1 VTSIRIKRPPLALVL
16 PGFLAALTSIAP
28 LAYLFDIAS
37 DRGLSFV
44 WDEIWQQR
52 TLELVVRSLFLAASV
67 SIASVFISV
76 PAAWLVTRG
85 DIPFRSWWRILL
97 ALPLAIP
104 SYLAAFAWIS
114 WQPSMAGFVGA
125 FVVLT
130 LVSYPYVFL
139 PVCAALSRLNPAIE
153 EIAVIHGRGRSLQLI
168 LLAAR
173 QVRGAIATGAL
184 LVALY
189 VLSDFGAVATMRY
202 DAFTWVI
209 YSSYRSGF
217 NPSRAAILAIVLVL
231 IALVLL
237 FGEKILRG
245 RNESLLSA
253 RSVDANPRHRVSI
266 KPVAIAFLSSI
277 IVLGLA
283 FPIWRVVTWVYRYGS
298 EDSVAD
304 IATALW
310 HSVFFSGLAALAT
323 ILLAL
328 PIGILAGRYPSRST
342 SLLEQS
348 TYVTHALPGIVI
360 AISMVFIGVRLLEPI
375 YLQTPLLVI
384 AYVALFLPV
393 AVGSIRSAAEQI
405 PDSLDEIS
413 RSLGLRQMAIV
424 RRVTVPLLAPG
435 LLSAGALVLLA
446 GMKELPATML
456 LRPTGSE
463 TLATRLW
470 TYTSVSDYAGAGPYA
485 LAIIIFVSIPTAIA
499 SRRL

>member
-1 VTSIRIKRPPLALVL
+1 LALVL

-104 SYLAAFAWIS
+104 SYLAAFAWVS

-237 FGEKILRG
+237 FGEKFLRG
-245 RNESLLSA
+245 RNEALLSA
-253 RSVDANPRHRVSI
+253 RSVDTNPRHRVSI

-298 EDSVAD
+298 EDSMSD

-485 LAIIIFVSIPTAIA
+485 LAIIVFVSIPTAIA

>member
-1 VTSIRIKRPPLALVL
+1 MTRPPLALVL
-16 PGFLAALTSIAP
+16 PGLLAALTSIAP

-37 DRGLSFV
+37 DRGLDFV

-52 TLELVVRSLFLAASV
+52 TIELVTRSLFLAASV
-67 SIASVFISV
+67 SIASVLISV
-76 PAAWLVTRG
+76 PAGWLFTRG
-85 DIPFRSWWRILL
+85 DIPFRSGWRVLL

-114 WQPSMAGFVGA
+114 WRPSMAGFTGA

-130 LVSYPYVFL
+130 LVTYPYVFL

-173 QVRGAIATGAL
+173 QVRGSIATGAL

-245 RNESLLSA
+245 QNESHLSA

-266 KPVAIAFLSSI
+266 KPVAIAYLSTI
-277 IVLGLA
+277 IIFALA

-298 EDSVAD
+298 EDSMAD

-323 ILLAL
+323 IQLAL

-342 SLLEQS
+342 TLLEQS

-360 AISMVFIGVRLLEPI
+360 AISMVFLGVRLLEPI
-375 YLQTPLLVI
+375 YLRTPLLVI

-405 PDSLDEIS
+405 PDSLDEVS
-413 RSLGLRQMAIV
+413 RSLKLSQWAIV
-424 RRVTVPLLAPG
+424 RRVTLPLLAPG
-435 LLSAGALVLLA
+435 LLSAGALVMLA

-485 LAIIIFVSIPTAIA
+485 LAIIVFVSIPTAIA

>member
-1 VTSIRIKRPPLALVL
+1 MTRPPLALVL
-16 PGFLAALTSIAP
+16 PGLLAALTSIAP

-37 DRGLSFV
+37 DRGLDFV

-52 TLELVVRSLFLAASV
+52 TIELVVRSLFLAASV
-67 SIASVFISV
+67 SIASVLISV

-85 DIPFRSWWRILL
+85 DIPFRSGWRVLL

-114 WQPSMAGFVGA
+114 WRPSMAGFTGA

-130 LVSYPYVFL
+130 LVTYPYVFL

-173 QVRGAIATGAL
+173 QVRGSIATGAL

-245 RNESLLSA
+245 QNESHLSA
-253 RSVDANPRHRVSI
+253 RSVDANPRHRVSF
-266 KPVAIAFLSSI
+266 KPVAITYLSTI
-277 IVLGLA
+277 IIFALA

-298 EDSVAD
+298 EDSMAD

-323 ILLAL
+323 IQLAL

-342 SLLEQS
+342 TLLEQS

-360 AISMVFIGVRLLEPI
+360 AISMVFLGVRLLEPI
-375 YLQTPLLVI
+375 YLRTPLLVI

-405 PDSLDEIS
+405 PDSLDEVS
-413 RSLGLRQMAIV
+413 RSLKLSQWAIV
-424 RRVTVPLLAPG
+424 RRVTLPLLAPG
-435 LLSAGALVLLA
+435 LLSAGALVMLA

-485 LAIIIFVSIPTAIA
+485 LAIIVFVSIPTAIA

>member
-1 VTSIRIKRPPLALVL
+1 MTRPPLALVL
-16 PGFLAALTSIAP
+16 PGLLAALTSIAP

-37 DRGLSFV
+37 DRGLDFV

-52 TLELVVRSLFLAASV
+52 TIELVVRSLFLAASV
-67 SIASVFISV
+67 SLASVLISV
-76 PAAWLVTRG
+76 PAAWLVTRA
-85 DIPFRSWWRILL
+85 DIPFRSGWRVLL

-114 WQPSMAGFVGA
+114 WRPSMAGFTGA

-130 LVSYPYVFL
+130 LVTYPYVFL

-153 EIAVIHGRGRSLQLI
+153 EIAVIHGRGRSVQLI

-173 QVRGAIATGAL
+173 QVRGSIATGAL
-184 LVALY
+184 LVVLY

-245 RNESLLSA
+245 QNESHLSA

-266 KPVAIAFLSSI
+266 KPVAIAFLSTVI
-277 IVLGLA
+277 IFALA

-298 EDSVAD
+298 EDSMAD

-323 ILLAL
+323 IQLAL

-342 SLLEQS
+342 TLLEQS

-360 AISMVFIGVRLLEPI
+360 AISMVFLGVRLLEPI
-375 YLQTPLLVI
+375 YLRTPLLVI

-405 PDSLDEIS
+405 PDSLDEVS
-413 RSLGLRQMAIV
+413 RSLGLSPWGIV
-424 RRVTVPLLAPG
+424 RRVTLPLLAPG
-435 LLSAGALVLLA
+435 LLSAGALVMLA

-485 LAIIIFVSIPTAIA
+485 LAIIVFVSIPTAIA

>member
-1 VTSIRIKRPPLALVL
+1 MTRPPLALVL
-16 PGFLAALTSIAP
+16 PGLLAALTSIAP

-37 DRGLSFV
+37 DRGLDFV

-52 TLELVVRSLFLAASV
+52 TIELVARSLFLAASV
-67 SIASVFISV
+67 SLASVLISV

-85 DIPFRSWWRILL
+85 DIPFRSGWRVLL

-114 WQPSMAGFVGA
+114 WRPSMAGFTGA

-130 LVSYPYVFL
+130 LVTYPYVFL

-153 EIAVIHGRGRSLQLI
+153 EIAVIHGRGRSVQLI

-173 QVRGAIATGAL
+173 QVRGSIATGAL

-245 RNESLLSA
+245 QNESHLSA

-266 KPVAIAFLSSI
+266 KPVAIAFLSTI
-277 IVLGLA
+277 IIFALA

-298 EDSVAD
+298 EDSMAD

-323 ILLAL
+323 IQLAL

-342 SLLEQS
+342 TLLEQS

-360 AISMVFIGVRLLEPI
+360 AISMVFLGVRLLEPI
-375 YLQTPLLVI
+375 YLRTPLLVI

-405 PDSLDEIS
+405 PDSLDEVS
-413 RSLGLRQMAIV
+413 RSLGLSPWGIV
-424 RRVTVPLLAPG
+424 RRVTLPLLAPG
-435 LLSAGALVLLA
+435 LLSAGALVMLA

-485 LAIIIFVSIPTAIA
+485 LAIIVFVSIPTAIA

>member
-1 VTSIRIKRPPLALVL
+1 MTRPPLALVL
-16 PGFLAALTSIAP
+16 PGLLAALTSIAP

-37 DRGLSFV
+37 DRGLDFV

-52 TLELVVRSLFLAASV
+52 TIELVARSLFLAASV
-67 SIASVFISV
+67 SLASVFISV

-85 DIPFRSWWRILL
+85 DIPFRSGWRVLL

-114 WQPSMAGFVGA
+114 WRPSMAGFIGA

-130 LVSYPYVFL
+130 LVTYPYVFL

-153 EIAVIHGRGRSLQLI
+153 EIAVIHGRGRSVQLI

-173 QVRGAIATGAL
+173 QVRGSIATGAL

-245 RNESLLSA
+245 QNESHLSA

-266 KPVAIAFLSSI
+266 KPVAIAFLSTI
-277 IVLGLA
+277 IIFALA

-298 EDSVAD
+298 EDSMAD

-323 ILLAL
+323 IQLAL

-342 SLLEQS
+342 TLLEQS

-360 AISMVFIGVRLLEPI
+360 AISMVFLGVRLLEPI
-375 YLQTPLLVI
+375 YLRTPLLVI

-405 PDSLDEIS
+405 PDSLDEVS
-413 RSLGLRQMAIV
+413 RSLGLSQLGIV
-424 RRVTVPLLAPG
+424 RRVTLPLLAPG
-435 LLSAGALVLLA
+435 LLSAGALVVLA

-485 LAIIIFVSIPTAIA
+485 LAIIVFVSIPTAIA

>member
-1 VTSIRIKRPPLALVL
+1 LALVL

-67 SIASVFISV
+67 CIASVFISV

-104 SYLAAFAWIS
+104 SYLAAFAWVS

-237 FGEKILRG
+237 YGEKILRG

-253 RSVDANPRHRVSI
+253 RSVDTNPRHRVSI

-298 EDSVAD
+298 EDSMSD

-424 RRVTVPLLAPG
+424 RRVTVPLLSPG

>member
-1 VTSIRIKRPPLALVL
+1 MTRPPLALVL
-16 PGFLAALTSIAP
+16 PGLLAALTSISP

-37 DRGLSFV
+37 DRGLDFV

-52 TLELVVRSLFLAASV
+52 TIELVVRSLFLAASV
-67 SIASVFISV
+67 SIASVLISV

-85 DIPFRSWWRILL
+85 DIPFRSGWRVLL

-114 WQPSMAGFVGA
+114 WRPSMAGFTGA

-130 LVSYPYVFL
+130 LVTYPYVFL

-173 QVRGAIATGAL
+173 QVRGSIATGAL

-245 RNESLLSA
+245 QNESHLSA

-266 KPVAIAFLSSI
+266 KPVAITFLSTI
-277 IVLGLA
+277 IIFALA

-298 EDSVAD
+298 EDSMAD

-323 ILLAL
+323 IQLAL

-342 SLLEQS
+342 TLLEQS

-360 AISMVFIGVRLLEPI
+360 AISMVFLGVRLLEPI
-375 YLQTPLLVI
+375 YLRTPLLVI

-405 PDSLDEIS
+405 PDSLDEVS
-413 RSLGLRQMAIV
+413 RSLKLSQWAIV
-424 RRVTVPLLAPG
+424 RRVTLPLLAPG
-435 LLSAGALVLLA
+435 LLSAGALVMLA

-485 LAIIIFVSIPTAIA
+485 LAIIVFVSIPTAIA

>member
-1 VTSIRIKRPPLALVL
+1 MTSIRIKRPPLALVL

-237 FGEKILRG
+237 FGEKFLRG
-245 RNESLLSA
+245 QNESLLSA
-253 RSVDANPRHRVSI
+253 RSVDTNPRHRVSV

>member
-1 VTSIRIKRPPLALVL
+1 MTRPPLALVL
-16 PGFLAALTSIAP
+16 PGLLAALTSIAP

-37 DRGLSFV
+37 DRGLDFV

-52 TLELVVRSLFLAASV
+52 TIELVARSLFLAASV
-67 SIASVFISV
+67 SLASVFISV

-85 DIPFRSWWRILL
+85 DIPFRSGWRVLL

-114 WQPSMAGFVGA
+114 WRPSMAGFTGA

-130 LVSYPYVFL
+130 LVTYPFVFL

-153 EIAVIHGRGRSLQLI
+153 EIAVIHGRGRSVQLI

-173 QVRGAIATGAL
+173 QVRGSIATGAL

-245 RNESLLSA
+245 QNESHLSA

-266 KPVAIAFLSSI
+266 KPVAIAFLSTVI
-277 IVLGLA
+277 IFALA

-298 EDSVAD
+298 EDSMAD

-323 ILLAL
+323 IQLAL

-342 SLLEQS
+342 TLLEQS

-360 AISMVFIGVRLLEPI
+360 AISMVFLGVRLLEPI
-375 YLQTPLLVI
+375 YLRTPLLVI

-405 PDSLDEIS
+405 PDSLDEVS
-413 RSLGLRQMAIV
+413 RSLGLSPWGIV
-424 RRVTVPLLAPG
+424 RRVTLPLLAPG
-435 LLSAGALVLLA
+435 LLSAGALVMLA

-485 LAIIIFVSIPTAIA
+485 LAIIVFVSIPTAIA

>member
-1 VTSIRIKRPPLALVL
+1 MTSIRIKRPPLALVL

-104 SYLAAFAWIS
+104 SYLAAFAWVS

-245 RNESLLSA
+245 RNEALLSA

-298 EDSVAD
+298 EDSMSD

>member
-1 VTSIRIKRPPLALVL
+1 MTRPPLALVL
-16 PGFLAALTSIAP
+16 PGLLAALTSIAP

-37 DRGLSFV
+37 DRGLDFV

-52 TLELVVRSLFLAASV
+52 TIELVTRSLFLAASV
-67 SIASVFISV
+67 SIASVLISV

-85 DIPFRSWWRILL
+85 DIPFRSGWRVLL

-114 WQPSMAGFVGA
+114 WRPSMAGFTGA

-130 LVSYPYVFL
+130 LVTYPYVFL

-173 QVRGAIATGAL
+173 QVRGSIATGAL

-245 RNESLLSA
+245 QNESHLSA

-266 KPVAIAFLSSI
+266 KPVAIAFLSTI
-277 IVLGLA
+277 IIFALA

-298 EDSVAD
+298 EDSMAD

-323 ILLAL
+323 IQLAL

-342 SLLEQS
+342 TLLEQS

-360 AISMVFIGVRLLEPI
+360 AISMVFLGVRLLEPI
-375 YLQTPLLVI
+375 YLRTPLLVI

-405 PDSLDEIS
+405 PDSLDEVS
-413 RSLGLRQMAIV
+413 RSLKLSQWAIV
-424 RRVTVPLLAPG
+424 RRVTLPLLAPG
-435 LLSAGALVLLA
+435 LLSAGALVMLA

-485 LAIIIFVSIPTAIA
+485 LAIIVFVSIPTAIA

>member
-1 VTSIRIKRPPLALVL
+1 MKRPPLALVL
-16 PGFLAALTSIAP
+16 PGLLAALTSIAP

-37 DRGLSFV
+37 DRGLNFV

-52 TLELVVRSLFLAASV
+52 TIELVARSLFLAATVSV
-67 SIASVFISV
+67 ASVLISV

-85 DIPFRSWWRILL
+85 DIPFRSGWRILL

-114 WQPSMAGFVGA
+114 WRPSMAGFTGA

-237 FGEKILRG
+237 FGEKIFRG
-245 RNESLLSA
+245 KNASLLSA
-253 RSVDANPRHRVSI
+253 RSVDANPRHRVSV
-266 KPVAIAFLSSI
+266 KPVAIAFLSTI
-277 IVLGLA
+277 IVFALA

-298 EDSVAD
+298 EDSMAD

-310 HSVFFSGLAALAT
+310 HSVFFSGLAAATT

-342 SLLEQS
+342 TLLEQS

-360 AISMVFIGVRLLEPI
+360 AISMVFLGVRLLEPI
-375 YLQTPLLVI
+375 YLRTPLLVI

-405 PDSLDEIS
+405 PDSLDEVS
-413 RSLGLRQMAIV
+413 RSLGLSQWGIV
-424 RRVTVPLLAPG
+424 RRVTLPLLAPG
-435 LLSAGALVLLA
+435 LLSAGALVMLA

-485 LAIIIFVSIPTAIA
+485 LAIIVFVSIPTAIA

>member
-1 VTSIRIKRPPLALVL
+1 MTRPPLALVL
-16 PGFLAALTSIAP
+16 PGLLAALTSIAP

-37 DRGLSFV
+37 DRGLDFV

-52 TLELVVRSLFLAASV
+52 TIELVARSLFLAASV
-67 SIASVFISV
+67 SLASVFISV

-85 DIPFRSWWRILL
+85 DIPFRSGWRVLL

-114 WQPSMAGFVGA
+114 WRPSMAGFIGA

-130 LVSYPYVFL
+130 LVTYPYVFL

-173 QVRGAIATGAL
+173 QVRGSIATGAL

-245 RNESLLSA
+245 QNESHLSA

-266 KPVAIAFLSSI
+266 KPVAIAFLSTVI
-277 IVLGLA
+277 IFALA

-298 EDSVAD
+298 EDSMAD

-323 ILLAL
+323 IQLAL

-342 SLLEQS
+342 TLLEQS

-360 AISMVFIGVRLLEPI
+360 AISMVFLGVRLLEPI
-375 YLQTPLLVI
+375 YLRTPLLVI

-405 PDSLDEIS
+405 PDSLDEVS
-413 RSLGLRQMAIV
+413 RSLGLSPWGIV
-424 RRVTVPLLAPG
+424 RRVTLPLLAPG
-435 LLSAGALVLLA
+435 LLSAGALVMLA

-485 LAIIIFVSIPTAIA
+485 LAIIVFVSIPTAIA

>member
-1 VTSIRIKRPPLALVL
+1 MTRPPLALVL
-16 PGFLAALTSIAP
+16 PGLLAALTSIAP

-37 DRGLSFV
+37 DRGLDFV

-52 TLELVVRSLFLAASV
+52 TIELVARSLFLAASV
-67 SIASVFISV
+67 SLASVFISV

-85 DIPFRSWWRILL
+85 DIPFRSGWRVLL

-114 WQPSMAGFVGA
+114 WRPSMAGFTGA

-130 LVSYPYVFL
+130 LVTYPYVFL

-153 EIAVIHGRGRSLQLI
+153 EIAVIHGRGRSVQLI

-173 QVRGAIATGAL
+173 QVRGSIATGAL
-184 LVALY
+184 LVVLY

-245 RNESLLSA
+245 QNESHLSA

-266 KPVAIAFLSSI
+266 KPVAIAFLSTVI
-277 IVLGLA
+277 IFALA

-298 EDSVAD
+298 EDSMAD

-323 ILLAL
+323 IQLAL

-342 SLLEQS
+342 TLLEQS

-360 AISMVFIGVRLLEPI
+360 AISMVFLGVRLLEPI
-375 YLQTPLLVI
+375 YLRTPLLVI

-405 PDSLDEIS
+405 PDSLDEVS
-413 RSLGLRQMAIV
+413 RSLGLSPWGIV
-424 RRVTVPLLAPG
+424 RRVTLPLLAPG
-435 LLSAGALVLLA
+435 LLSAGALVMLA

-485 LAIIIFVSIPTAIA
+485 LAIIVFVSIPTAIA

>member
-1 VTSIRIKRPPLALVL
+1 MTRPPLALVL
-16 PGFLAALTSIAP
+16 PGLLAALTSITP

-37 DRGLSFV
+37 DRGLDFV

-52 TLELVVRSLFLAASV
+52 TIELVTRSLFLAASV
-67 SIASVFISV
+67 SIASVLISV

-85 DIPFRSWWRILL
+85 DIPFRSGWRVLL

-114 WQPSMAGFVGA
+114 WRPSMAGFTGA

-130 LVSYPYVFL
+130 LVTYPYVFL

-173 QVRGAIATGAL
+173 QVRGSIATGAL

-245 RNESLLSA
+245 QNESHLSA

-266 KPVAIAFLSSI
+266 KPVAIAYLSTI
-277 IVLGLA
+277 IIFALA

-298 EDSVAD
+298 EDSMAD

-323 ILLAL
+323 IQLAL

-342 SLLEQS
+342 TLLEQS

-360 AISMVFIGVRLLEPI
+360 AISMVFLGVRLLEPI
-375 YLQTPLLVI
+375 YLRTPLLVI

-405 PDSLDEIS
+405 PDSLDEVS
-413 RSLGLRQMAIV
+413 RSLGLSQWGIV
-424 RRVTVPLLAPG
+424 RRVTLPLLAPG
-435 LLSAGALVLLA
+435 LLSAGALVMLA

-485 LAIIIFVSIPTAIA
+485 LAIIVFVSIPTAIA

>member
-1 VTSIRIKRPPLALVL
+1 MTRPPLALVL
-16 PGFLAALTSIAP
+16 PGLLAALTSIAP

-37 DRGLSFV
+37 DRGLDFV

-52 TLELVVRSLFLAASV
+52 TIELVVRSLFLAASV
-67 SIASVFISV
+67 SLASVLISV

-85 DIPFRSWWRILL
+85 DIPFRSGWRVLL

-114 WQPSMAGFVGA
+114 WRPSMAGFTGA

-130 LVSYPYVFL
+130 LVTYPYVFL

-173 QVRGAIATGAL
+173 QVRGSIATGAL

-245 RNESLLSA
+245 QNESHLSA

-266 KPVAIAFLSSI
+266 KPVAIAFLSTVI
-277 IVLGLA
+277 IFALA

-298 EDSVAD
+298 EDSMAD

-323 ILLAL
+323 IQLAL

-342 SLLEQS
+342 TLLEQS

-360 AISMVFIGVRLLEPI
+360 AISMVFLGVRLLEPI
-375 YLQTPLLVI
+375 YLRTPLLVI

-405 PDSLDEIS
+405 PDSLDEVS
-413 RSLGLRQMAIV
+413 RSLGLSPWSIV
-424 RRVTVPLLAPG
+424 RRVTLPLLAPG
-435 LLSAGALVLLA
+435 LLSAGALVMLA

-485 LAIIIFVSIPTAIA
+485 LAIIVFVSIPTAIA

>member
-1 VTSIRIKRPPLALVL
+1 MTRPPLALVL
-16 PGFLAALTSIAP
+16 PGLLAALTSIAP

-37 DRGLSFV
+37 DRGLDFV

-52 TLELVVRSLFLAASV
+52 TIELVARSLFLAASV
-67 SIASVFISV
+67 SIVSVFISV

-85 DIPFRSWWRILL
+85 DIPFRSGWRVLL

-114 WQPSMAGFVGA
+114 WRPSLAGFTGA

-130 LVSYPYVFL
+130 LVTYPYVFL

-173 QVRGAIATGAL
+173 QVSGSIATGAL

-231 IALVLL
+231 IALALL

-245 RNESLLSA
+245 QNESLLSA

-266 KPVAIAFLSSI
+266 KPVAIAFLSTI
-277 IVLGLA
+277 IVFALA

-298 EDSVAD
+298 EDSMAD

-323 ILLAL
+323 IQLAL

-342 SLLEQS
+342 TLLEQS

-360 AISMVFIGVRLLEPI
+360 AISMVFLGVRLLEPI
-375 YLQTPLLVI
+375 YLRTPLLVI

-405 PDSLDEIS
+405 PDSLDEVS
-413 RSLGLRQMAIV
+413 RSLGLSQWGIV
-424 RRVTVPLLAPG
+424 RRVTLTLLAPG
-435 LLSAGALVLLA
+435 LLSAGALVVLA

-485 LAIIIFVSIPTAIA
+485 LAIIVFVSIPTAIA

>member
-1 VTSIRIKRPPLALVL
+1 MTRPPLALVL
-16 PGFLAALTSIAP
+16 PGLLAALTSIAP

-37 DRGLSFV
+37 DRGLDFV

-52 TLELVVRSLFLAASV
+52 TIELVVRSLFLAASV
-67 SIASVFISV
+67 SIASVLISV

-85 DIPFRSWWRILL
+85 DIPFRSGWRVLL

-114 WQPSMAGFVGA
+114 WRPSMAGFTGA

-130 LVSYPYVFL
+130 LVTYPYVFL

-173 QVRGAIATGAL
+173 QVRGSIATGAL

-245 RNESLLSA
+245 QNESHLSA

-266 KPVAIAFLSSI
+266 KPVAITFLSTI
-277 IVLGLA
+277 IIFALA

-298 EDSVAD
+298 EDSMAD

-323 ILLAL
+323 IQLAL

-342 SLLEQS
+342 TLLEQS

-360 AISMVFIGVRLLEPI
+360 AISMVFLGVRLLEPI
-375 YLQTPLLVI
+375 YLRTPLLVI

-405 PDSLDEIS
+405 PDSLDEVS
-413 RSLGLRQMAIV
+413 RSLKLSQWAIV
-424 RRVTVPLLAPG
+424 RRVTLPLLAPG
-435 LLSAGALVLLA
+435 LLSAGALVMLA

>member
-1 VTSIRIKRPPLALVL
+1 MTSIRIKRPPLALVL

-67 SIASVFISV
+67 SIASVLISV

-245 RNESLLSA
+245 RNEALLSA
-253 RSVDANPRHRVSI
+253 RSVDTNPRHRVSV

>member
-1 VTSIRIKRPPLALVL
+1 MTAIRIKRPPLALVL
-16 PGFLAALTSIAP
+16 PGLLAALTAIAP
-28 LAYLFDIAS
+28 LVYLFDIAS

-52 TLELVVRSLFLAASV
+52 TIELVARSLFLAASV
-67 SIASVFISV
+67 SIASVLISV

-114 WQPSMAGFVGA
+114 WRPSMAGFVGA

-217 NPSRAAILAIVLVL
+217 NPSRAAILAIVLVV

-245 RNESLLSA
+245 QNESLLSA

-298 EDSVAD
+298 EDSLAD

-375 YLQTPLLVI
+375 YLRTPLLVI

-435 LLSAGALVLLA
+435 LLSAAALVLLA

>member
-1 VTSIRIKRPPLALVL
+1 MTRPPLALVL
-16 PGFLAALTSIAP
+16 PGLLAALTSIAP

-37 DRGLSFV
+37 DRGLDFV

-52 TLELVVRSLFLAASV
+52 TIELVARSLFLAASV
-67 SIASVFISV
+67 SLASVFISI

-85 DIPFRSWWRILL
+85 DIPFRSGWRVLL

-114 WQPSMAGFVGA
+114 WRPSMAGFTGA

-130 LVSYPYVFL
+130 LVTYPYVFL

-153 EIAVIHGRGRSLQLI
+153 EIAVIHGRGRSVQLI

-173 QVRGAIATGAL
+173 QVRGSIATGAL

-245 RNESLLSA
+245 QNESHLSA

-266 KPVAIAFLSSI
+266 KPVAIAFLSTI
-277 IVLGLA
+277 IIFALA

-323 ILLAL
+323 IQLAL

-342 SLLEQS
+342 TLLEQS

-360 AISMVFIGVRLLEPI
+360 AISMVFLGVRLLEPI
-375 YLQTPLLVI
+375 YLHTPLLVI

-405 PDSLDEIS
+405 PDSLDEVS
-413 RSLGLRQMAIV
+413 RSLGLSPWGIV
-424 RRVTVPLLAPG
+424 RRVTLPLLAPG
-435 LLSAGALVLLA
+435 LLSAGALVMLA

-485 LAIIIFVSIPTAIA
+485 LAIIVFVSVPTAIA

>member
-1 VTSIRIKRPPLALVL
+1 MTRPPLALVL
-16 PGFLAALTSIAP
+16 PGLLAALTSIAP

-37 DRGLSFV
+37 DRGLDFV

-52 TLELVVRSLFLAASV
+52 TIELVARSLFLAASV
-67 SIASVFISV
+67 SLASVLISV

-85 DIPFRSWWRILL
+85 DIPFRSGWRVLL

-114 WQPSMAGFVGA
+114 WRPSMAGFTGA

-130 LVSYPYVFL
+130 LVTYPYVFL

-153 EIAVIHGRGRSLQLI
+153 EIAVIHGRGRSVQLI

-173 QVRGAIATGAL
+173 QVRGSIATGAL

-245 RNESLLSA
+245 QNESHLSA

-266 KPVAIAFLSSI
+266 KPVAIAFLSTI
-277 IVLGLA
+277 IIFALA

-298 EDSVAD
+298 EDSMAD

-323 ILLAL
+323 IQLAL

-342 SLLEQS
+342 TLLEQS

-360 AISMVFIGVRLLEPI
+360 AISMVFLGVRLLEPI
-375 YLQTPLLVI
+375 YLRTPLLVI

-405 PDSLDEIS
+405 PDSLDEVS
-413 RSLGLRQMAIV
+413 RSLGLRPWSIV
-424 RRVTVPLLAPG
+424 RRVTLPLLAPG
-435 LLSAGALVLLA
+435 LLSAGALVMLA

-485 LAIIIFVSIPTAIA
+485 LAIIVFVSIPTAIA

>member
-1 VTSIRIKRPPLALVL
+1 MTRPPLALVL
-16 PGFLAALTSIAP
+16 PGLLAALTSIAP

-37 DRGLSFV
+37 DRGLDFV

-52 TLELVVRSLFLAASV
+52 TIELVARSLFLAASV
-67 SIASVFISV
+67 SLASVFISV

-85 DIPFRSWWRILL
+85 DIPFRSGWRVLL

-114 WQPSMAGFVGA
+114 WRPSMAGFTGA

-130 LVSYPYVFL
+130 LVTYPFVFL

-173 QVRGAIATGAL
+173 QVRGSIATGAL

-217 NPSRAAILAIVLVL
+217 NPSRSAILAIVLVL

-245 RNESLLSA
+245 QNESHLSA

-266 KPVAIAFLSSI
+266 KPVAIAFLSTVI
-277 IVLGLA
+277 IFALA

-298 EDSVAD
+298 EDSMAD

-323 ILLAL
+323 IQLAL

-342 SLLEQS
+342 TLLEQS

-360 AISMVFIGVRLLEPI
+360 AISMVFLGVRLLEPI
-375 YLQTPLLVI
+375 YLRTPLLVI

-405 PDSLDEIS
+405 PDSLDEVS
-413 RSLGLRQMAIV
+413 RSLGLSPWGIV
-424 RRVTVPLLAPG
+424 RRVTLPLLAPG
-435 LLSAGALVLLA
+435 LLSAGALVMLA

-485 LAIIIFVSIPTAIA
+485 LAIIVFVSIPTAIA

>member
-1 VTSIRIKRPPLALVL
+1 MTRPPLALVL
-16 PGFLAALTSIAP
+16 PGLLAALTSIAP

-37 DRGLSFV
+37 DRGLDFV

-52 TLELVVRSLFLAASV
+52 TIELVVRSLFLAASV
-67 SIASVFISV
+67 SIASVLISV

-85 DIPFRSWWRILL
+85 DIPFRSGWRVLL
-97 ALPLAIP
+97 AMPLAIP

-114 WQPSMAGFVGA
+114 WRPSMAGFTGA

-130 LVSYPYVFL
+130 LVTYPYVFL

-173 QVRGAIATGAL
+173 QVRGSIATGAL

-245 RNESLLSA
+245 QNESHLSA

-266 KPVAIAFLSSI
+266 KPVAIAYLSTI
-277 IVLGLA
+277 IIFALA

-298 EDSVAD
+298 EDSMAD

-323 ILLAL
+323 IQLAL

-342 SLLEQS
+342 TLLEQS

-360 AISMVFIGVRLLEPI
+360 AISMVFLGVRLLEPI
-375 YLQTPLLVI
+375 YLRTPLLVI

-405 PDSLDEIS
+405 PDSLDEVS
-413 RSLGLRQMAIV
+413 RSLKLSQWAIV
-424 RRVTVPLLAPG
+424 RRVTLPLLAPG
-435 LLSAGALVLLA
+435 LLSAGALVMLA

-485 LAIIIFVSIPTAIA
+485 LAIIVFVSIPTAIA

>member
-1 VTSIRIKRPPLALVL
+1 MTSIRIKRPPLALVL
-16 PGFLAALTSIAP
+16 PGLMAALTSIAP
-28 LAYLFDIAS
+28 LVYLFDIAS
-37 DRGLSFV
+37 DRGMSFV

-52 TLELVVRSLFLAASV
+52 TIELVARSLFLAASV
-67 SIASVFISV
+67 SIASVLISV

-114 WQPSMAGFVGA
+114 WRPSMAGFVGA

-217 NPSRAAILAIVLVL
+217 NPSRAAILAIVLVV

-245 RNESLLSA
+245 QNESLLSA
-253 RSVDANPRHRVSI
+253 RSVDANPRHRVSF

-298 EDSVAD
+298 EDSLTD

-375 YLQTPLLVI
+375 YLRTPLLVI

-435 LLSAGALVLLA
+435 LLSAAALVLLA

>member
-1 VTSIRIKRPPLALVL
+1 MTRPPLALVL
-16 PGFLAALTSIAP
+16 PGLLAALTSIAP

-37 DRGLSFV
+37 DRGLDFV

-52 TLELVVRSLFLAASV
+52 TIELVVRSLFLAASV
-67 SIASVFISV
+67 SIASVLISV

-85 DIPFRSWWRILL
+85 DIPFRSGWRVLL

-114 WQPSMAGFVGA
+114 WRPSMAGFTGA

-130 LVSYPYVFL
+130 LVTYPYVFL

-173 QVRGAIATGAL
+173 QVRGSIATGAL

-245 RNESLLSA
+245 QNESHLSA

-266 KPVAIAFLSSI
+266 KPLAIAYLSTI
-277 IVLGLA
+277 IIFALA

-298 EDSVAD
+298 EDSMAD

-323 ILLAL
+323 IQLAL

-342 SLLEQS
+342 TLLEQS

-360 AISMVFIGVRLLEPI
+360 AISMVFLGVRLLEPI
-375 YLQTPLLVI
+375 YLRTPLLVI

-405 PDSLDEIS
+405 PDSLDEVS
-413 RSLGLRQMAIV
+413 RSLKLSQWAIV
-424 RRVTVPLLAPG
+424 RRVTLPLLAPG
-435 LLSAGALVLLA
+435 LLSAGALVMLA

-485 LAIIIFVSIPTAIA
+485 LAIIVFVSIPTAIA

>member
-1 VTSIRIKRPPLALVL
+1 MTRPPLALVL
-16 PGFLAALTSIAP
+16 PGLLAALTSIAP

-37 DRGLSFV
+37 DRGLDFV

-52 TLELVVRSLFLAASV
+52 TIELVARSLFLAASV
-67 SIASVFISV
+67 SLASVFISV

-85 DIPFRSWWRILL
+85 DIPFRSGWRVLL

-114 WQPSMAGFVGA
+114 WRPSMAGFTGA

-130 LVSYPYVFL
+130 LVTYPFVFL

-173 QVRGAIATGAL
+173 QVRGSIATGAL

-245 RNESLLSA
+245 QNESHLSA

-266 KPVAIAFLSSI
+266 KPVAIAFLSTI
-277 IVLGLA
+277 IIFALA

-298 EDSVAD
+298 EDSMAD

-323 ILLAL
+323 IQLAL

-342 SLLEQS
+342 TLLEQS

-360 AISMVFIGVRLLEPI
+360 AISMVFLGVRLLEPI
-375 YLQTPLLVI
+375 YLRTPLLVI

-405 PDSLDEIS
+405 PDSLDEVS
-413 RSLGLRQMAIV
+413 RSLGLSPWGIV
-424 RRVTVPLLAPG
+424 RRVTLPLLAPG
-435 LLSAGALVLLA
+435 LLSAGALVMLA

-470 TYTSVSDYAGAGPYA
+470 TYTSVSEYAGAGPYA
-485 LAIIIFVSIPTAIA
+485 LAISVFVSIPTAIA
-499 SRRL
+499 ARRL

>member
-1 VTSIRIKRPPLALVL
+1 MTSIRIKRPPLALVL

-104 SYLAAFAWIS
+104 SYLAAFAWVS

-237 FGEKILRG
+237 FGEKFLRG
-245 RNESLLSA
+245 RNEALLSA

-298 EDSVAD
+298 EDSMSD

>member
-1 VTSIRIKRPPLALVL
+1 MTRPPLALVL
-16 PGFLAALTSIAP
+16 PGLLAALTSIAP

-37 DRGLSFV
+37 DRGLDFV

-52 TLELVVRSLFLAASV
+52 TIELVARSLFLAASV
-67 SIASVFISV
+67 SLASVFISV

-85 DIPFRSWWRILL
+85 DIPFRSGWRVLL

-114 WQPSMAGFVGA
+114 WRPSMAGFIGA

-130 LVSYPYVFL
+130 LVTYPYVFL

-173 QVRGAIATGAL
+173 QVRGSIATGAL

-245 RNESLLSA
+245 QNESHLSA

-266 KPVAIAFLSSI
+266 KPVAIAFLSTVI
-277 IVLGLA
+277 IFALA

-298 EDSVAD
+298 EDSMAD

-323 ILLAL
+323 IQLAL

-342 SLLEQS
+342 TLLEQS

-360 AISMVFIGVRLLEPI
+360 AISIVFLGVRLLEPI
-375 YLQTPLLVI
+375 YLRTPLLVI

-405 PDSLDEIS
+405 PDSLDEVS
-413 RSLGLRQMAIV
+413 RSLGLRPWSIV
-424 RRVTVPLLAPG
+424 RRVTLPLLAPG
-435 LLSAGALVLLA
+435 LLSAGALVMLA

-485 LAIIIFVSIPTAIA
+485 LAIIVFVSIPTAIA

>member
-1 VTSIRIKRPPLALVL
+1 MTRPPLALVL
-16 PGFLAALTSIAP
+16 PGLLAALTSIAP

-37 DRGLSFV
+37 DRGLDFV

-52 TLELVVRSLFLAASV
+52 TIELVVRSLFLAASV
-67 SIASVFISV
+67 SIASVLISV

-85 DIPFRSWWRILL
+85 DIPFRSGWRVLL

-114 WQPSMAGFVGA
+114 WRPSMAGFTGA

-130 LVSYPYVFL
+130 LVTYPYVFL

-173 QVRGAIATGAL
+173 QVRGSIATGAL

-245 RNESLLSA
+245 QNESHLSA

-266 KPVAIAFLSSI
+266 KPVAIAFLSTVI
-277 IVLGLA
+277 IFALA

-298 EDSVAD
+298 EDSMAD

-323 ILLAL
+323 IQLAL

-342 SLLEQS
+342 TLLEQS

-360 AISMVFIGVRLLEPI
+360 AISMVFLGVRLLEPI
-375 YLQTPLLVI
+375 YLRTPLLVI

-405 PDSLDEIS
+405 PDSLDEVS
-413 RSLGLRQMAIV
+413 RSLKLSQWAIV
-424 RRVTVPLLAPG
+424 RRVTLPLLAPG
-435 LLSAGALVLLA
+435 LLSAGALVMLA

-485 LAIIIFVSIPTAIA
+485 LAIIVFVSIPTAIA

>member
-1 VTSIRIKRPPLALVL
+1 MTRPPLALVL
-16 PGFLAALTSIAP
+16 PGLLAALTSIAP

-37 DRGLSFV
+37 DRGLDFV

-52 TLELVVRSLFLAASV
+52 TIELVVRSLFLAASV
-67 SIASVFISV
+67 SIASVLISV

-85 DIPFRSWWRILL
+85 DIPFRSGWRVLL

-114 WQPSMAGFVGA
+114 WRPSMAGFTGA

-130 LVSYPYVFL
+130 LVTYPYVFL

-173 QVRGAIATGAL
+173 QVRGSIATGAL

-245 RNESLLSA
+245 QNESHLSA

-266 KPVAIAFLSSI
+266 KPVAIAYLSTI
-277 IVLGLA
+277 IIFALA

-298 EDSVAD
+298 EDSMAD

-323 ILLAL
+323 IQLAL

-342 SLLEQS
+342 TLLEQS

-360 AISMVFIGVRLLEPI
+360 AISMVFLGVRLLEPI
-375 YLQTPLLVI
+375 YLRTPLLVI

-405 PDSLDEIS
+405 PDSLDEVS
-413 RSLGLRQMAIV
+413 RSLKLSQWAIV
-424 RRVTVPLLAPG
+424 RRVTLPLLAPG
-435 LLSAGALVLLA
+435 LLSAGSLVMLA

-485 LAIIIFVSIPTAIA
+485 LAIIVFVSIPTAIA

>member
-1 VTSIRIKRPPLALVL
+1 
-16 PGFLAALTSIAP
+16 
-28 LAYLFDIAS
+28 
-37 DRGLSFV
+37 
-44 WDEIWQQR
+44 
-52 TLELVVRSLFLAASV
+52 
-67 SIASVFISV
+67 
-76 PAAWLVTRG
+76 
-85 DIPFRSWWRILL
+85 
-97 ALPLAIP
+97 
-104 SYLAAFAWIS
+104 
-114 WQPSMAGFVGA
+114 
-125 FVVLT
+125 
-130 LVSYPYVFL
+130 
-139 PVCAALSRLNPAIE
+139 
-153 EIAVIHGRGRSLQLI
+153 
-168 LLAAR
+168 
-173 QVRGAIATGAL
+173 
-184 LVALY
+184 
-189 VLSDFGAVATMRY
+189 MRY

-245 RNESLLSA
+245 QNESHLSA

-266 KPVAIAFLSSI
+266 KPVAITFLSTI
-277 IVLGLA
+277 IIFALA

-298 EDSVAD
+298 EDSMAD

-310 HSVFFSGLAALAT
+310 HSVFFSGLAAATT

-342 SLLEQS
+342 TLLEQS

-360 AISMVFIGVRLLEPI
+360 AISMVFLGVRLLEPI
-375 YLQTPLLVI
+375 YLRTPLLVI

-405 PDSLDEIS
+405 PDSLDEVS
-413 RSLGLRQMAIV
+413 RSLGLSQLRIV
-424 RRVTVPLLAPG
+424 RRVTLPLLAPG
-435 LLSAGALVLLA
+435 LLSAGALVVLA
-446 GMKELPATML
+446 GMKELPVTML

-485 LAIIIFVSIPTAIA
+485 LAIIVFVSIPTAIA

>member
-1 VTSIRIKRPPLALVL
+1 LALVL

-104 SYLAAFAWIS
+104 SYLAAFAWVS

-245 RNESLLSA
+245 RNEALLSA

-298 EDSVAD
+298 EDSMSD

-360 AISMVFIGVRLLEPI
+360 AISMVFLGVRLLEPI
-375 YLQTPLLVI
+375 YLRTPLLVI